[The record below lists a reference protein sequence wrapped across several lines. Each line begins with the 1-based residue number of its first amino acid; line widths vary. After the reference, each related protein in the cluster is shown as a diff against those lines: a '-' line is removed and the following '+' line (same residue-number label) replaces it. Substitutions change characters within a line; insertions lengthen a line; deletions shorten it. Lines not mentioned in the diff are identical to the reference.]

1 VSGGTATA
9 RPPLVGREAGDGVAD
24 ARVGASVG
32 GQDRRALD
40 VAATHGDQQRRAT
53 GLGHVVPAGS
63 RGLVSGSRDRIWSRG
78 RSWRLDV
85 VGHVVDVE
93 SEAAE
98 GADDQ
103 FDADVVSGRR
113 AVRQRR
119 LAWHNQSS
127 AIVVVVQARRQDMKW
142 GLLFV
147 KMWKMGVFLVKQWT
161 FPQRRVHYVQ

>member
-1 VSGGTATA
+1 M
-9 RPPLVGREAGDGVAD
+9 VGR
-24 ARVGASVG
+24 G
-32 GQDRRALD
+32 GW
-40 VAATHGDQQRRAT
+40 T
-53 GLGHVVPAGS
+53 
-63 RGLVSGSRDRIWSRG
+63 LVTWSR
-78 RSWRLDV
+78 RLDV

-147 KMWKMGVFLVKQWT
+147 KMWKMGVFCKKWKMGVFLVKEWT